1 MREIKRF
8 LVQIRPKIIHDD
20 GFASFIKKSSS
31 KRKFCWKVLSD
42 EIPINSIASFEQNMR
57 HTKNFQI
64 SVNCLV
70 TSFPK
75 ID

>member
-57 HTKNFQI
+57 HTQNFQN